1 MPKGDT
7 DGAHEFAQLVKGVVD
22 ELNLHEGYA
31 KKWGVDMT
39 SVTPV
44 PQCKAYVDFLMEVA
58 ESADYD
64 VASCAAAMVPCMRL
78 YAYLG
83 QTIKAQQQ
91 QQRRPG
97 GAGQFQEWVDT
108 YADPGFEELAATL
121 EALLDRY
128 ASAASKEEV
137 NKLRSLYVRAMEL
150 ELDFFEA
157 WSPRGEAG
165 TKEEL

>member
-1 MPKGDT
+1 
-7 DGAHEFAQLVKGVVD
+7 
-22 ELNLHEGYA
+22 
-31 KKWGVDMT
+31 MT

-44 PQCKAYVDFLMEVA
+44 PQCKAYVDFIKEVA

-83 QTIKAQQQ
+83 QTLKAQQQ

-137 NKLRSLYVRAMEL
+137 NKLRSLRGR
-150 ELDFFEA
+150 
-157 WSPRGEAG
+157 WSWSSTSSKRGAQEGRGRHEGGAVSVCARPSLSCSVCAFVSERSG
-165 TKEEL
+165 RYSIVFL